1 MKKKGFTLVEL
12 LAVIVILAII
22 ALIATPMIL
31 NVIDNAKKGA
41 AESSV
46 YGYIDA
52 VEKSILEEEL
62 KGNIKDKNKVYTVSE
77 LDFVNIKGDKPSAG
91 WVELEKGVVKA
102 YSLKIGDYIVNDE
115 NGQAKAEKGETL
127 EETPDGNTLYQK
139 YSLGDIVKLNTGSDT
154 TSEWYVIEN
163 SSETEENVK
172 LLKAQNIDSNT
183 YAFDEAYRRTTEN
196 NTYCLN
202 PTHGCNAYSKVEGIL
217 TSGDV
222 SGTVTE
228 DSSIKIKVDEYGN
241 NLSLGSNL
249 KNIGLITKEKLDEL
263 GCDAS
268 VNVWNCDSAPAW
280 VTSTSYWT
288 QSAAIDENLNVHAY
302 LIKHVDRDPSQVQLI
317 YYATPANVATEF
329 GIRPVIEV
337 NKLIVN

>member
-22 ALIATPMIL
+22 AVIATPMIL

-41 AESSV
+41 AESSA
-46 YGYIDA
+46 YGYVDA

-62 KGNIKDKNKVYTVSE
+62 KGNIKDKNKVYNVSD
-77 LDFVNIKGDKPSAG
+77 LTFVNIKGDKPTEG
-91 WVELEKGVVKA
+91 WVQLEKGIVKD
-102 YSLKIGDYIVNDE
+102 YSLKIGNYIVNSED
-115 NGQAKAEKGETL
+115 GKAKAEKGDTV

-163 SSETEENVK
+163 SSETEETVK

-183 YAFDEAYRRTTEN
+183 YAFDGAYNRTTEN
-196 NTYCLN
+196 NSYCLD
-202 PTHGCNAYSKVEGIL
+202 PSHGCNAYSKVDGIL
-217 TSGDV
+217 TNGNV

-268 VNVWNCDSAPAW
+268 DNVWNCDSAPAW

-288 QSAAIDENLNVHAY
+288 QSAAIDENLNVHVY
-302 LIKHVDRDPSQVQLI
+302 LIEHVDRDTSQVQLI
-317 YYATPANVATEF
+317 YYATVASTDTKF

-337 NKLIVN
+337 NKSIVN